1 MLAGTTSGGSHGVP
15 ASGVAGGAM
24 AVGAGPRL
32 AQAETSRARG
42 MRKRFIGGTSH
53 EVGVMQKFAAF
64 LRKTTLQERPAGSIP
79 VTEAGA

>member
-1 MLAGTTSGGSHGVP
+1 
-15 ASGVAGGAM
+15 
-24 AVGAGPRL
+24 
-32 AQAETSRARG
+32 

-79 VTEAGA
+79 VTETGA